1 MPTRTPFQI
10 ALATLWLT
18 CMPAEAHSIDIGWI
32 RLSSR
37 VQLDAPETP
46 VSASSGSLVF
56 AETEDTEPRP
66 HKTLLSADQQL
77 LYLNIY
83 RDADYR
89 ERAYKFGPLPLYERS
104 ELQHCMRDGRRFDA
118 DNWAGEFSP
127 STGLLLL
134 GYSVSCA
141 DYRHWQDDRFILLDT
156 RTPGTPLLAI
166 GRPAN
171 AEQISLAPLQP
182 MPEGHG
188 EQWLKLLNGD
198 SGARH
203 YSLPSAPTYF
213 TLVQSTHSE
222 DGEQALRELRRLH
235 SNAFAHKGDSDTLE
249 PLRDF
254 LTKHDYRQL
263 GVGVRDV
270 PRLLN
275 DIAFWLDAAGNPEA
289 ARPLLEEVLQREPDR
304 IAAYLNLADIDWQ
317 LYQLQPDLGL
327 YEARAQER
335 YRIYCGL
342 RLTRQLSVPQRVLE
356 RLQLSEASEQACRPH
371 WPLLNAV
378 RADDLPL
385 VERLLDQGVSGHVVG
400 DDGKSALVL
409 ALHKPNL
416 KIAQR
421 LLAGGARLT
430 GLYPY
435 RTQLAQALMLDL
447 KEDPALAHP
456 TRFRFLA
463 AAGAPFEEPELN
475 DQTLLLQYAGNPRDL
490 RILEELLRHRQNV
503 DHRNKDGNNALQRA
517 LSAGNFRAADML
529 LDAGANLNQLFDG
542 RLHCKNI
549 NTAYSPIQLLAN
561 AVQSERSHDDDTRRV
576 SYASFAKM
584 LKAGADLTLGQRCG
598 LRGEDVLLEFLIRA
612 RRGDLIA
619 LLDSTD
625 TPRQPINYQVTEAA
639 IRNLRETR
647 AMQDDS
653 AWETMLA
660 VLQRGAP
667 INPKIDMQQHAQP
680 ELSAALQY
688 QLSADRYFELLRQ
701 GADPWAADEHGQTVV
716 PALIEARK
724 EDHLRALEAVLN
736 QYPDHATAC
745 AKPLLEIA
753 DKLNQSDQNP
763 STATHAIVA
772 SLLSSP
778 KCNPLD
784 NVGEL
789 QHTAIVEHLLRGV
802 EKLNDAAVLAAL
814 KQRLATFPPRGT

>member
-10 ALATLWLT
+10 ALATLWLA
-18 CMPAEAHSIDIGWI
+18 CMPVEAHSIDIGWI

-37 VQLDAPETP
+37 VQLDAPEKP

-66 HKTLLSADQQL
+66 HKTLLSANQQL

-89 ERAYKFGPLPLYERS
+89 ERAYKFGPLSLFERS

-118 DNWAGEFSP
+118 DKWAGEFSP
-127 STGLLLL
+127 SAGLLLL

-156 RTPGTPLLAI
+156 RTPGKPLLAI
-166 GRPAN
+166 GRPTN
-171 AEQISLAPLQP
+171 AEQISLTPLQP
-182 MPEGHG
+182 IPKGLG
-188 EQWLKLLNGD
+188 EQWIKHLNGD

-213 TLVQSTHSE
+213 MLDQTMPSE

-235 SNAFAHKGDSDTLE
+235 SNAFAHKGNAETLE

-263 GVGVRDV
+263 GVGIRDV

-275 DIAFWLDAAGNPEA
+275 DIAFWLAAAGDPEA

-304 IAAYLNLADIDWQ
+304 IAVQLNLADIDWQ
-317 LYQLQPDLGL
+317 LYQQQPDVRL

-378 RADDLPL
+378 KADDLVL
-385 VERLLDQGVSGHVVG
+385 VERLLAQGVSGHVVG
-400 DDGKSALVL
+400 DDGQTALLL

-416 KIAQR
+416 EIAQR
-421 LLAGGARLT
+421 LVEAGAQLT

-435 RTQLAQALMLDL
+435 RTQLAQALILDL
-447 KEDPALAHP
+447 KEDRELAHP

-475 DQTLLLQYAGNPRDL
+475 DQTLLMQYASNPRDL
-490 RILEELLRHRQNV
+490 RVLEELLRHRQDV
-503 DHRNKDGNNALQRA
+503 DHKDKDGNNAMQRA
-517 LSAGNFRAADML
+517 LTAGNFRAADML
-529 LDAGANLNQLFDG
+529 LDAGAQPNQLFDG
-542 RLHCKNI
+542 RLHCKNMD
-549 NTAYSPIQLLAN
+549 TAYSPIQLLAN
-561 AVQSERSHDDDTRRV
+561 ALQSERSHDDETRRV
-576 SYASFAKM
+576 SLASFSKL

-598 LRGEDVLLEFLIRA
+598 LRGKDVLLESLVRA
-612 RRGDLIA
+612 CR
-619 LLDSTD
+619 
-625 TPRQPINYQVTEAA
+625 
-639 IRNLRETR
+639 
-647 AMQDDS
+647 DD
-653 AWETMLA
+653 M
-660 VLQRGAP
+660 VQ
-667 INPKIDMQQHAQP
+667 
-680 ELSAALQY
+680 
-688 QLSADRYFELLRQ
+688 
-701 GADPWAADEHGQTVV
+701 
-716 PALIEARK
+716 
-724 EDHLRALEAVLN
+724 
-736 QYPDHATAC
+736 
-745 AKPLLEIA
+745 
-753 DKLNQSDQNP
+753 
-763 STATHAIVA
+763 
-772 SLLSSP
+772 
-778 KCNPLD
+778 
-784 NVGEL
+784 
-789 QHTAIVEHLLRGV
+789 LLRGV
-802 EKLNDAAVLAAL
+802 EKPNDAAVLDAL
-814 KQRLATFPPRGT
+814 KQRLATFPARGT